1 MDNGLLRQDEA
12 KTVHQTLTNHLGIQ
26 LTVVDASQRFL
37 SQLKGVTDPE
47 QKRKII
53 GRNFIDVFQEE
64 AHKLEKAATRST
76 NAGDI
81 EWLLQGT
88 LVCT

>member
-1 MDNGLLRQDEA
+1 MH
-12 KTVHQTLTNHLGIQ
+12 KTLTDHLGIQ

-37 SQLKGVTDPE
+37 GELKGVTDPE

-53 GRNFIDVFQEE
+53 GRNFIEVFQEE
-64 AHKLEKAATRST
+64 AHKIEKVAANSP

-88 LVCT
+88 LVRTQWYDTRCSY

>member
-1 MDNGLLRQDEA
+1 MH
-12 KTVHQTLTNHLGIQ
+12 KTLTKHLGIQ
-26 LTVVDASQRFL
+26 LTVVDAGQRFL
-37 SQLKGVTDPE
+37 GELKGVTDPE

-53 GRNFIDVFQEE
+53 GRNFIEVFQEE
-64 AHKLEKAATRST
+64 AHKVEAAAANSP

-88 LVCT
+88 LVRT